1 MVECN
6 TVFVYGTLKQHQ
18 LRGKMWP
25 HPPITIRPAVLQ
37 ASLYDLG
44 PYPAI
49 GPGKE
54 WVLGEAWTLRQESLQ
69 ETLDVLDQIE
79 GYQALGKNNEYTRIL
94 VEIVFEDGSLG
105 SAYTYQFAGLDRIGQ
120 FRRIEPAHPFCG
132 RLAAAWP
139 DPKSR
144 VPRSIAE
151 E

>member
-25 HPPITIRPAVLQ
+25 HSPITIRPAVLQ
-37 ASLYDLG
+37 AALYDLG

-49 GPGKE
+49 GPGE
-54 WVLGEAWTLRQESLQ
+54 DWVLGEAWTLHNEHLQ
-69 ETLDVLDQIE
+69 ETIDVLDQIE

-94 VEIVFEDGSLG
+94 VEIVFDDGSLG
-105 SAYTYQFAGLDRIGQ
+105 RAHTYQFAGTDRLDQ
-120 FRRIEPAHPFCG
+120 FRRIEPARPFCG
-132 RLAAAWP
+132 RLSAAWP

-144 VPRSIAE
+144 VPQSIAE